1 MEDGYNEHGEELEEE
16 LEEKFESLEKDFD
29 GMKRV
34 VNEPLNRSQRQ
45 AFNREI
51 GNPEGLEE
59 ERFVTSDEVE
69 KTVIIDNEQDNNQE
83 FIKSESFE
91 ETKEETEDD
100 ISFEKLNS
108 DGSYEKVSDNELG
121 SEYFENYDQPEMV
134 REWEASSPS
143 ELEGILTPDAIEEL
157 KSSMEVI
164 GGLHSIGE
172 VLEESIPEELIDDL
186 GEDSEADTGSD
197 SGSGNII

>member
-1 MEDGYNEHGEELEEE
+1 MKDEYNEYNELDEELDED
-16 LEEKFESLEKDFD
+16 LDEKYENLEKDFN
-29 GMKRV
+29 GMKKA
-34 VNEPLNRSQRQ
+34 VNEHLNRSQRQ
-45 AFNREI
+45 PFNRET
-51 GNPEGLEE
+51 GTPEGLEE

-69 KTVIIDNEQDNNQE
+69 KIDIDNSNDNNPE
-83 FIKSESFE
+83 SNKSEIF
-91 ETKEETEDD
+91 
-100 ISFEKLNS
+100 FEKLNS
-108 DGSYEKVSDNELG
+108 DDSYEEISDNELG
-121 SEYFENYDQPEMV
+121 NEHLENYDQPEMV

-186 GEDSEADTGSD
+186 GEDSETDTGSD

>member
-1 MEDGYNEHGEELEEE
+1 MKDEYNEHDEELEEE
-16 LEEKFESLEKDFD
+16 LEEKFESFEKDFD
-29 GMKRV
+29 GMKRA

-45 AFNREI
+45 AFNREV
-51 GNPEGLEE
+51 GSPEGLEE

-69 KTVIIDNEQDNNQE
+69 KMVIIDNEQDNNQE
-83 FIKSESFE
+83 FQENIIS
-91 ETKEETEDD
+91 EETEDD

-108 DGSYEKVSDNELG
+108 DGSYEEITDNELG

-157 KSSMEVI
+157 KGSMEVI
-164 GGLHSIGE
+164 GGLHAIGE
-172 VLEESIPEELIDDL
+172 VLEESIPEELIDD
-186 GEDSEADTGSD
+186 SEIDIELD
-197 SGSGNII
+197 KGSGNII

>member
-1 MEDGYNEHGEELEEE
+1 MKDEYNEHDEELEEE
-16 LEEKFESLEKDFD
+16 LEEKFESFEKDFD
-29 GMKRV
+29 GMKRA

-45 AFNREI
+45 AFNREV
-51 GNPEGLEE
+51 GSPEGLEE

-100 ISFEKLNS
+100 IYFEKLNS
-108 DGSYEKVSDNELG
+108 DGSYEEISDNELG

-157 KSSMEVI
+157 KGSMEVI
-164 GGLHSIGE
+164 GGLHAIGE
-172 VLEESIPEELIDDL
+172 VLEESIPEELIDD
-186 GEDSEADTGSD
+186 SEIDIELD
-197 SGSGNII
+197 KGSGNII